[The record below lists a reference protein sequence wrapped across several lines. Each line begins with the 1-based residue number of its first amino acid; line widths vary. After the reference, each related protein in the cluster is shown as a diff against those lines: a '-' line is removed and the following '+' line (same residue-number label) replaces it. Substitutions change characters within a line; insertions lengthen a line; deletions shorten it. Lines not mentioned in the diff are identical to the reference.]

1 MEYLNEKYYLVNERG
16 NIIYTRSSNKPVY
29 IPEEYRKYYAS
40 YQKR

>member
-16 NIIYTRSSNKPVY
+16 NIIYTQSSNKPVY
-29 IPEEYRKYYAS
+29 IPEEYSKYYAS